1 MHIFGLFYCQYRG
14 INVIINCHIFNKIN
28 KERWYNMGVVIS
40 ALVTF
45 WVGYLIYKKYK
56 PQPVLF
62 MGGMLMMYLAVILGY
77 GQILGPKATT
87 GSVFF
92 DAFEFMRAT
101 LSSTAGKLGLNIMS
115 VGAFAKYMDK
125 IGASRALVRLTIKPL
140 MALKSPYL
148 VMSGTW
154 IVGMLIGL
162 CINSASGLA
171 MLLMVTMF
179 PILLGLGVSRL
190 SATAAV
196 ATTLCFDWSPSDTG
210 TILSAETAGVD
221 PVIYWSHYQ
230 VPIVAVAFIVVGALH
245 YFTQRYYDKK
255 EGHIV
260 KPIEV
265 ETAAPDEQESATP
278 AYYAILPVIPLAL
291 ILSFSSL
298 WIESIKVN
306 IVMAMFIGLFIGV
319 LCEYLRW
326 RDGKKVLG
334 DIQVF
339 FDGLGLQMANVIT
352 LIVAGQT
359 FAKGLISM
367 GTINVLI
374 DGSKSLGFGP
384 MAMMLVMVAIIA
396 VSAIVMGSGNAPF
409 FAFAALTPAV
419 ASASGIHPVL
429 MLLPMHFAASIMR
442 NCSPITAVIV
452 VSSGMGGVSP
462 FDLIKRTAI
471 PMAGAMAVTL
481 GITFFYYFSQW

>member
-1 MHIFGLFYCQYRG
+1 MGL
-14 INVIINCHIFNKIN
+14 
-28 KERWYNMGVVIS
+28 VIS
-40 ALVTF
+40 LLVTF

-56 PQPVLF
+56 AQPVLF
-62 MGGMLMMYLAVILGY
+62 LGGMILMFTAVILGY
-77 GQILGPKATT
+77 GQILPQKAST
-87 GSVFF
+87 GLVLF
-92 DAFEFMRAT
+92 DAYEFIKTT
-101 LSSTAGKLGLNIMS
+101 LSSNAAKLGLNIMS
-115 VGAFAKYMDK
+115 VGAFARYMDK

-148 VMSGTW
+148 VLSGTW
-154 IVGMLIGL
+154 VVGMLIGL

-179 PILLGLGVSRL
+179 PILVGLGVSRL

-221 PVIYWSHYQ
+221 PVIYWTNYQ
-230 VPIVAVAFIVVGALH
+230 VPIVLVAFVVVGALH
-245 YFTQRYYDKK
+245 YLTQKYMDKRD
-255 EGHIV
+255 GHVV

-265 ETAAPDEQESATP
+265 EMTKTEEDAAPAI
-278 AYYAILPVIPLAL
+278 YAILPVIPLAL

-298 WIESIKVN
+298 WITWIKVD
-306 IVMAMFIGLFIGV
+306 IVNAMIIGLSVGMIF
-319 LCEYLRW
+319 EYVRC
-326 RDGKKVLG
+326 RNGKKVFE
-334 DIQVF
+334 DVQAF
-339 FDGLGLQMANVIT
+339 FDGLGMQMANVIT

-359 FAKGLISM
+359 FAKGLMTM
-367 GTINVLI
+367 GTIDSI
-374 DGSKSLGFGP
+374 ISSSQSWGFGP
-384 MAMMLVMVAIIA
+384 MGMMIVMVAIISISA
-396 VSAIVMGSGNAPF
+396 VVMGSGNAPF

-419 ASASGIHPVL
+419 AMKMGIAPVL
-429 MLLPMHFAASIMR
+429 MLLPMHFAASIAR

-471 PMAGAMAVTL
+471 PMAGAMLVNI
-481 GITFFYYFSQW
+481 GMTFFYYYRG

>member
-1 MHIFGLFYCQYRG
+1 MG
-14 INVIINCHIFNKIN
+14 I
-28 KERWYNMGVVIS
+28 VIS
-40 ALVTF
+40 AIVTF

-62 MGGMLMMYLAVILGY
+62 LGGIIMMYLAAILGY
-77 GQILGPKATT
+77 GQILGAKATT
-87 GSVFF
+87 GSIFF
-92 DAFEFMRAT
+92 DAFEFIRAT
-101 LSSTAGKLGLNIMS
+101 FSSNVGKLGLNIMS

-125 IGASRALVRLTIKPL
+125 IGASRSLVRLTIKPL

-179 PILLGLGVSRL
+179 PILVGLGVSRL

-221 PVIYWSHYQ
+221 PVFYWSHYQ
-230 VPIVAVAFIVVGALH
+230 VPIVAVAFVVVGVLH
-245 YFTQRYYDKK
+245 YLTQKYMDKRD
-255 EGHIV
+255 GHVV
-260 KPIEV
+260 KPMEV
-265 ETAAPDEQESATP
+265 EKVADEADSAPLW
-278 AYYAILPVIPLAL
+278 YAILPVIPLAL

-298 WIESIKVN
+298 WITTIKMN
-306 IVMAMFIGLFIGV
+306 IVMAMFIGMTVGV
-319 LCEYLRW
+319 CCEYVRR
-326 RDGKKVLG
+326 RDGKRVLG
-334 DIQVF
+334 DIQTF

-352 LIVAGQT
+352 LVVAGQT
-359 FAKGLISM
+359 FAKGLVSM
-367 GTINVLI
+367 GAINTLI
-374 DGSKSLGFGP
+374 DGSKGLGFGP

-396 VSAIVMGSGNAPF
+396 CSAVVMGSGNAPF

-419 ASASGIHPVL
+419 AAHTGLHPVL

-452 VSSGMGGVSP
+452 VSSGMGEVSS
-462 FDLIKRTAI
+462 FDLVKRTAI
-471 PMAGAMAVTL
+471 PMAGALAVTI
-481 GITFFYYFSQW
+481 GMTFFFYYTGW

>member
-1 MHIFGLFYCQYRG
+1 
-14 INVIINCHIFNKIN
+14 
-28 KERWYNMGVVIS
+28 MGVVIS

-62 MGGMLMMYLAVILGY
+62 MGGMVMMWLAAVLGI
-77 GQILGPKATT
+77 GQILGAKAST

-125 IGASRALVRLTIKPL
+125 IGASRSLVRLTIKPL
-140 MALKSPYL
+140 LALKSPYL

-179 PILLGLGVSRL
+179 PILIGLGVSRL

-221 PVIYWSHYQ
+221 PVFYWSHYQ
-230 VPIVAVAFIVVGALH
+230 VPIVAVAFVVVGVLH
-245 YFTQRYYDKK
+245 YLTQKYMDKRD
-255 EGHIV
+255 GHVV
-260 KPIEV
+260 KPMEV
-265 ETAAPDEQESATP
+265 ERVQDESDNAPLF
-278 AYYAILPVIPLAL
+278 YAILPVIPLAL

-298 WIESIKVN
+298 WITTIKMN
-306 IVMAMFIGLFIGV
+306 IVMAMFIGLFVGV
-319 LCEYLRW
+319 CCEYIRW
-326 RDGKKVLG
+326 RDGKKVFA
-334 DIQVF
+334 DIQAF
-339 FDGLGLQMANVIT
+339 FDGLGKQMANVIT
-352 LIVAGQT
+352 LILAGQV
-359 FAKGLISM
+359 FAKGLLCM
-367 GTINVLI
+367 GTINAMI
-374 DGSKSLGFGP
+374 EGSKGLGFGP
-384 MAMMLVMVAIIA
+384 MAMMLVMVAIIGCSA
-396 VSAIVMGSGNAPF
+396 VVMGSGNAPF

-419 ASASGIHPVL
+419 AAATGLHPVL

-452 VSSGMGGVSP
+452 VSSGMGGVSS
-462 FDLIKRTAI
+462 FDLVKRTFI
-471 PMAGAMAVTL
+471 PMIGAMIVTI
-481 GITFFYYFSQW
+481 GMTFFFYYTGY

>member
-1 MHIFGLFYCQYRG
+1 MAL
-14 INVIINCHIFNKIN
+14 
-28 KERWYNMGVVIS
+28 VIS

-62 MGGMLMMYLAVILGY
+62 MGGMIMMYVAAAFGYGEILGA
-77 GQILGPKATT
+77 KATT

-92 DAFEFMRAT
+92 DAFEFIRKTM
-101 LSSTAGKLGLNIMS
+101 SSNAAKLGLNIMS
-115 VGAFAKYMDK
+115 VGAFARYMDK

-140 MALKSPYL
+140 LALKSPYL

-154 IVGMLIGL
+154 VVGMLIGL

-179 PILLGLGVSRL
+179 PILIGLGVSRL

-210 TILSAETAGVD
+210 TIYSAETAGVD

-230 VPIVAVAFIVVGALH
+230 VPIVAIAFIVVGVLH
-245 YFTQRYYDKK
+245 YLTQKYMDKRD
-255 EGHIV
+255 GHVV

-265 ETAAPDEQESATP
+265 ERVQDESDTAPLF
-278 AYYAILPVIPLAL
+278 YAILPVIPLAL

-298 WIESIKVN
+298 WITTIKMN
-306 IVMAMFIGLFIGV
+306 IVMAMFIGLFVGV
-319 LCEYLRW
+319 CCEFIRW
-326 RDGKKVLG
+326 RDGKKVFN

-339 FDGLGLQMANVIT
+339 FDGLGMQMANVIT

-359 FAKGLISM
+359 FAQGLISM
-367 GTINVLI
+367 GTISSLVE
-374 DGSKSLGFGP
+374 GSKDLGFPP
-384 MAMMLVMVAIIA
+384 MAMMLVMVGIIA
-396 VSAIVMGSGNAPF
+396 VSAVVMGSGNAPF

-419 ASASGIHPVL
+419 AAHSGLHPVL

-452 VSSGMGGVSP
+452 VSSSMGGVSS
-462 FDLIKRTAI
+462 FDLVKRTVI
-471 PMAGAMAVTL
+471 PMMGAMAVTIGMTL
-481 GITFFYYFSQW
+481 FYYYTNW

>member
-1 MHIFGLFYCQYRG
+1 MQMG
-14 INVIINCHIFNKIN
+14 IT
-28 KERWYNMGVVIS
+28 IS

-45 WVGYLIYKKYK
+45 WVGYLIYKKFK

-62 MGGMLMMYLAVILGY
+62 MGGMIMMYLASVLGY
-77 GQILGPKATT
+77 GQILDAKATT
-87 GSVFF
+87 GSIFF
-92 DAFEFMRAT
+92 DAFEFIRT
-101 LSSTAGKLGLNIMS
+101 TFSSNVGKLGLNIMS

-125 IGASRALVRLTIKPL
+125 IGASRSLVRLTIKPL

-221 PVIYWSHYQ
+221 PVFYWSHYQ
-230 VPIVAVAFIVVGALH
+230 VPIVAVAFVVVGVLH
-245 YFTQRYYDKK
+245 YLTQKYMDKRD
-255 EGHIV
+255 GHVV
-260 KPIEV
+260 KPMEV
-265 ETAAPDEQESATP
+265 EKVKDEADNAPTA
-278 AYYAILPVIPLAL
+278 YAILPIIPLAL

-298 WIESIKVN
+298 WITWIKMN
-306 IVMAMFIGLFIGV
+306 IVMAMFIGLFVGV
-319 LCEYLRW
+319 ICEFIRW
-326 RDGKKVLG
+326 RDGKKVFG
-334 DIQVF
+334 DVQTF

-352 LIVAGQT
+352 LVVAGQT
-359 FAKGLISM
+359 FAKGLLSM
-367 GTINVLI
+367 GAINTLI
-374 DGSKSLGFGP
+374 DGSKDLGFGP
-384 MAMMLVMVAIIA
+384 MSMMLVMVAIIA
-396 VSAIVMGSGNAPF
+396 VSAVVMGSGNAPF

-419 ASASGIHPVL
+419 AAHTGLHPVL

-442 NCSPITAVIV
+442 SCSPITAVIV
-452 VSSGMGGVSP
+452 VSSGMGEVSS
-462 FDLIKRTAI
+462 FDLVKRTAI
-471 PMAGAMAVTL
+471 PMAGAL
-481 GITFFYYFSQW
+481 ITTIGMTFLFYYTGW

>member
-1 MHIFGLFYCQYRG
+1 MG
-14 INVIINCHIFNKIN
+14 IVL
-28 KERWYNMGVVIS
+28 S
-40 ALVTF
+40 ALITF
-45 WVGYLIYKKYK
+45 WVGYLIYKKFK

-62 MGGMLMMYLAVILGY
+62 MGGIIMMYLAAILGY
-77 GQILGPKATT
+77 GQILGAKATT

-92 DAFEFMRAT
+92 DAFEFIRAT
-101 LSSTAGKLGLNIMS
+101 FSSNVGKLGLNIMS

-221 PVIYWSHYQ
+221 PVFYWSHYQ
-230 VPIVAVAFIVVGALH
+230 VPIVAVAFVVVGVLH
-245 YFTQRYYDKK
+245 YLTQKYMDKRD
-255 EGHIV
+255 GHVV
-260 KPIEV
+260 KPMEV
-265 ETAAPDEQESATP
+265 ERVQDEADNAPIW
-278 AYYAILPVIPLAL
+278 YAILPVIPLAL

-298 WIESIKVN
+298 WITWIKMN
-306 IVMAMFIGLFIGV
+306 IVMAMFIGLFVGV
-319 LCEYLRW
+319 ICEYIRW

-334 DIQVF
+334 DIQTF
-339 FDGLGLQMANVIT
+339 FDGLGMQMANVIT
-352 LIVAGQT
+352 LVVAGQT

-367 GTINVLI
+367 GAINTLI
-374 DGSKSLGFGP
+374 DGSKGLGFGP

-396 VSAIVMGSGNAPF
+396 VSAVVMGSGNAPF

-419 ASASGIHPVL
+419 AAHTGLHPVL

-442 NCSPITAVIV
+442 SCSPITAVIV
-452 VSSGMGGVSP
+452 VSSGMGEVSS
-462 FDLIKRTAI
+462 FDLVKRTTI
-471 PMAGAMAVTL
+471 PMLGALAVTI
-481 GITFFYYFSQW
+481 GMTFFYYTGW

>member
-1 MHIFGLFYCQYRG
+1 MG
-14 INVIINCHIFNKIN
+14 I
-28 KERWYNMGVVIS
+28 VIS
-40 ALVTF
+40 AVVTF

-62 MGGMLMMYLAVILGY
+62 LGGIIMMYLAAILGY
-77 GQILGPKATT
+77 NQILGAKATT

-92 DAFEFMRAT
+92 DAFEFIRAT
-101 LSSTAGKLGLNIMS
+101 FSSNVGKLGLNIMS

-125 IGASRALVRLTIKPL
+125 IGASRSLVRLTIKPL

-221 PVIYWSHYQ
+221 PVFYWSHYQ
-230 VPIVAVAFIVVGALH
+230 VPIVAVAFVVVGILH
-245 YFTQRYYDKK
+245 YLTQKYMDKRD
-255 EGHIV
+255 GHIV

-265 ETAAPDEQESATP
+265 EKVADEADSAPLW
-278 AYYAILPVIPLAL
+278 YAVLPVVPLAL

-298 WIESIKVN
+298 WITTIKMN
-306 IVMAMFIGLFIGV
+306 IVMAMFIGMTAGVCCEFI
-319 LCEYLRW
+319 RR
-326 RDGKKVLG
+326 RDGKRVLA
-334 DIQVF
+334 DIQTF
-339 FDGLGLQMANVIT
+339 FDGMGMQMANVIT
-352 LIVAGQT
+352 LVVAGQT
-359 FAKGLISM
+359 FAKGLVSM
-367 GTINVLI
+367 GAINTLI
-374 DGSKSLGFGP
+374 DGSKGLGFGP
-384 MAMMLVMVAIIA
+384 MSMMLVMVAIIA
-396 VSAIVMGSGNAPF
+396 CSAVVMGSGNAPF

-419 ASASGIHPVL
+419 AAHTGLHPVL

-452 VSSGMGGVSP
+452 VSSGMGEVSS
-462 FDLIKRTAI
+462 FDLVKRTTI
-471 PMAGAMAVTL
+471 PMLGALAVTI
-481 GITFFYYFSQW
+481 GMTFFFYYTGW

>member
-1 MHIFGLFYCQYRG
+1 
-14 INVIINCHIFNKIN
+14 
-28 KERWYNMGVVIS
+28 MGVVIS
-40 ALVTF
+40 AVVTF

-62 MGGMLMMYLAVILGY
+62 MGGMILMYLASVLGY
-77 GQILGPKATT
+77 GQILGAKAST

-92 DAFEFMRAT
+92 DAFEFIRST
-101 LSSTAGKLGLNIMS
+101 FSSNVGKLGLNIMS

-140 MALKSPYL
+140 LALKSPYL

-221 PVIYWSHYQ
+221 PVVYWSHYQ

-245 YFTQRYYDKK
+245 YFTQKYMDKRD
-255 EGHIV
+255 GHIV
-260 KPIEV
+260 QPIEV
-265 ETAAPDEQESATP
+265 EKTEDDSDKAPTI
-278 AYYAILPVIPLAL
+278 YAILPVIPLAL

-298 WIESIKVN
+298 WITTIKMN
-306 IVMAMFIGLFIGV
+306 IVMAMFIGLFIGMI
-319 LCEYLRW
+319 CEYIRW
-326 RDGKKVLG
+326 RDGQKVFG
-334 DIQVF
+334 DIQTF

-352 LIVAGQT
+352 LVVAGQA
-359 FAKGLISM
+359 FAKGLLSM
-367 GTINVLI
+367 GTITTMI
-374 DGSKSLGFGP
+374 EGSKNLGFGP
-384 MAMMLVMVAIIA
+384 MSMMLVMVAIIG
-396 VSAIVMGSGNAPF
+396 VSAVVMGSGNAPF

-419 ASASGIHPVL
+419 AASTGIHPVL

-442 NCSPITAVIV
+442 SCSPITAVIV
-452 VSSGMGGVSP
+452 VASGMGGVSS
-462 FDLIKRTAI
+462 FDLVKRTAI
-471 PMAGAMAVTL
+471 PMAGAMLVTI
-481 GITFFYYFSQW
+481 GMTFFYYYTGH

>member
-1 MHIFGLFYCQYRG
+1 MQMG
-14 INVIINCHIFNKIN
+14 I
-28 KERWYNMGVVIS
+28 VIS

-45 WVGYLIYKKYK
+45 WVAYLIYKKYK

-62 MGGMLMMYLAVILGY
+62 MGGMLMMYVAAVMGY
-77 GQILGPKATT
+77 GQILGAKATT

-92 DAFEFMRAT
+92 DAFEFIRST
-101 LSSTAGKLGLNIMS
+101 FSSNVGKLGLNIMS

-125 IGASRALVRLTIKPL
+125 IGASRSLVRLTIKPL
-140 MALKSPYL
+140 LALKSPYL

-179 PILLGLGVSRL
+179 PILIGLGVSRL

-221 PVIYWSHYQ
+221 PVFYWSHYQ
-230 VPIVAVAFIVVGALH
+230 VPIVAVAFVVVGVLH
-245 YFTQRYYDKK
+245 YLTQKYMDKRD
-255 EGHIV
+255 GHV
-260 KPIEV
+260 VQPMEV
-265 ETAAPDEQESATP
+265 EKTADEADKAPTF
-278 AYYAILPVIPLAL
+278 YAILPVIPLAL

-298 WIESIKVN
+298 WITSIKMN

-319 LCEYLRW
+319 ICEFIRW
-326 RDGKKVLG
+326 RDGHKVLG
-334 DIQVF
+334 DIQTF

-352 LIVAGQT
+352 LVVAGQT

-367 GTINVLI
+367 GTIEAMI
-374 DGSKSLGFGP
+374 EGSKGLGFGP

-396 VSAIVMGSGNAPF
+396 VSAVVMGSGNAPF

-419 ASASGIHPVL
+419 AAHTGLHPVL

-452 VSSGMGGVSP
+452 VSSGMGGVSS

-471 PMAGAMAVTL
+471 PMAGAMIVTI
-481 GITFFYYFSQW
+481 GMTFFYYYTGY

>member
-1 MHIFGLFYCQYRG
+1 MQMG
-14 INVIINCHIFNKIN
+14 II
-28 KERWYNMGVVIS
+28 IS

-45 WVGYLIYKKYK
+45 WVGYLIYKKFK

-62 MGGMLMMYLAVILGY
+62 MGGMLLMYIAAVCGY
-77 GQILGPKATT
+77 GQILGAKATT

-92 DAFEFMRAT
+92 DAFEFIRAT
-101 LSSTAGKLGLNIMS
+101 FSSNVGKLGLNIMS

-221 PVIYWSHYQ
+221 PVFYWSHYQ
-230 VPIVAVAFIVVGALH
+230 VPIVAVAFVVVGVLH
-245 YFTQRYYDKK
+245 YLTQKYMDKRD
-255 EGHIV
+255 GHVV

-265 ETAAPDEQESATP
+265 EKVQDEADKAPTC
-278 AYYAILPVIPLAL
+278 YAILPVIPLAL

-298 WIESIKVN
+298 WITWIKMN

-319 LCEYLRW
+319 ICEYIRW

-334 DIQVF
+334 DIQTF
-339 FDGLGLQMANVIT
+339 FDGLGMQMANVIT
-352 LIVAGQT
+352 LVVAGQT

-367 GTINVLI
+367 GAINTLI
-374 DGSKSLGFGP
+374 DGSKGLGFGP

-396 VSAIVMGSGNAPF
+396 VSAVVMGSGNAPF

-419 ASASGIHPVL
+419 AAHTGLHPVL

-452 VSSGMGGVSP
+452 VSSGMGEVSS
-462 FDLIKRTAI
+462 FDLVKRTTI
-471 PMAGAMAVTL
+471 PMLGALAVTI
-481 GITFFYYFSQW
+481 GMTFFFYYTGW